1 MKGLSQERACPKHLE
16 GPVPSVLKGLSQERT
31 CPKHFEGPVTAVCQK
46 DQATTK
52 LVYDALRLRHEAY
65 RFCGHSATCPRLA
78 EANALLQSQPYCSHA
93 VQSSRIN
100 NNQRGRDS
108 CKRISLCVQRGSS
121 CIQDPCLLMS
131 KSYCR
136 ASAAGRTLPQSADAA
151 TTTDTKSFQGHTVC
165 RSSQQDHRDD
175 SLCA

>member
-1 MKGLSQERACPKHLE
+1 M
-16 GPVPSVLKGLSQERT
+16 
-31 CPKHFEGPVTAVCQK
+31 CQIHTK

-52 LVYDALRLRHEAY
+52 LVVDALRLRHEAY

-78 EANALLQSQPYCSHA
+78 KANALLQSQPYCSHA
-93 VQSSRIN
+93 VQSSRIK

-136 ASAAGRTLPQSADAA
+136 ASAAGRTLPQFGQASWSRSQEVVLEQLQMPLQPWASSSAILIHLEHAH
-151 TTTDTKSFQGHTVC
+151 SLQYQFQ
-165 RSSQQDHRDD
+165 
-175 SLCA
+175 